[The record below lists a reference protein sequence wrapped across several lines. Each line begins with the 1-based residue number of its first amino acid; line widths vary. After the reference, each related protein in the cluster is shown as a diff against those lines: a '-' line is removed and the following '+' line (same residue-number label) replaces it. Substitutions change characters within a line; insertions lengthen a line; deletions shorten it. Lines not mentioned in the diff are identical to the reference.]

1 MAILDT
7 VKLAARIKHNLLDS
21 EITRQIALAR
31 AEMIRA
37 GVPSFV
43 AESDTNE
50 LIVECIVQ
58 GTLKNIS
65 TDEKIRDA
73 AASSFQYQLDN
84 LRKHVWV
91 EPEPTPEPE
100 PDPEPEPTPE
110 PEPDEDDDLEPDS
123 EEDQDN
129 GT

>member
-7 VKLAARIKHNLLDS
+7 VKLAARIKHNSLDS

-91 EPEPTPEPE
+91 EPEPD
-100 PDPEPEPTPE
+100 PDPEPTPE

-123 EEDQDN
+123 EEVQDN
-129 GT
+129 DT

>member
-7 VKLAARIKHNLLDS
+7 GKLAARIKHNSLDR
-21 EITRQIALAR
+21 EISRQIALAR

-73 AASSFQYQLDN
+73 AASSFTYQLDN

-91 EPEPTPEPE
+91 EPEPDPNPDPIPEPAE
-100 PDPEPEPTPE
+100 
-110 PEPDEDDDLEPDS
+110 EDDEEPDS
-123 EEDQDN
+123 GEDQNN

>member
-7 VKLAARIKHNLLDS
+7 VKLAARIKHNSLDS

-43 AESDTNE
+43 AVSDSNE
-50 LIVECIVQ
+50 LVVECIVQ

-91 EPEPTPEPE
+91 EPEP
-100 PDPEPEPTPE
+100 DPEPEPTPE
-110 PEPDEDDDLEPDS
+110 PEPDEDNDLEPDS
-123 EEDQDN
+123 EEDQNN

>member
-7 VKLAARIKHNLLDS
+7 VKLAARIKHDSLNS

-91 EPEPTPEPE
+91 EPEP
-100 PDPEPEPTPE
+100 DPEPEPTPE
-110 PEPDEDDDLEPDS
+110 PEPDEDNDLEPDS

-129 GT
+129 DT

>member
-7 VKLAARIKHNLLDS
+7 VKLAARIKHNSLDS
-21 EITRQIALAR
+21 EISRQIALAR

-73 AASSFQYQLDN
+73 AASSFTYQLDN

-91 EPEPTPEPE
+91 EPEPD
-100 PDPEPEPTPE
+100 PDPDPTPE
-110 PEPDEDDDLEPDS
+110 PAEDDDEEPDS
-123 EEDQDN
+123 EEDQNN

>member
-7 VKLAARIKHNLLDS
+7 VKLAARIKHNSLDS

-73 AASSFQYQLDN
+73 AASSFTYQLDN

-91 EPEPTPEPE
+91 ESEPDPNPDPTPEPA
-100 PDPEPEPTPE
+100 
-110 PEPDEDDDLEPDS
+110 EDDDEEPDS
-123 EEDQDN
+123 EEDQNN

>member
-7 VKLAARIKHNLLDS
+7 VKLAARIKHNSLDS
-21 EITRQIALAR
+21 EISRQIALAR

-73 AASSFQYQLDN
+73 AASSFTYQLDN

-91 EPEPTPEPE
+91 EPEPDPN
-100 PDPEPEPTPE
+100 PDPTPE
-110 PEPDEDDDLEPDS
+110 PDADDDEEPDS
-123 EEDQDN
+123 EEDQNN

>member
-7 VKLAARIKHNLLDS
+7 VKLAARIKHDSLDS
-21 EITRQIALAR
+21 EISRQIALAR

-73 AASSFQYQLDN
+73 AASSFTYQLDN

-91 EPEPTPEPE
+91 EPEPDPN
-100 PDPEPEPTPE
+100 PDPTPE
-110 PEPDEDDDLEPDS
+110 PAEDDDEEPDS
-123 EEDQDN
+123 EEDQNN

>member
-7 VKLAARIKHNLLDS
+7 VKLAARIKHNSLDS
-21 EITRQIALAR
+21 EISRQIALAR

-73 AASSFQYQLDN
+73 AASSFTYQLDN

-91 EPEPTPEPE
+91 EPEPDPN
-100 PDPEPEPTPE
+100 PDPTPE
-110 PEPDEDDDLEPDS
+110 PAEEDDEEPNS
-123 EEDQDN
+123 EEDQNN

>member
-7 VKLAARIKHNLLDS
+7 VKLAARIKHNSLDS

-91 EPEPTPEPE
+91 EPEP
-100 PDPEPEPTPE
+100 DPEPEPTPE

-123 EEDQDN
+123 EEDQNN

>member
-7 VKLAARIKHNLLDS
+7 VKLAARIKHNSLDS

-73 AASSFQYQLDN
+73 AASSFTYQVDN

-91 EPEPTPEPE
+91 EPEPDPN
-100 PDPEPEPTPE
+100 PDPTPE
-110 PEPDEDDDLEPDS
+110 PDADDDEEPDS
-123 EEDQDN
+123 EEDQNN

>member
-7 VKLAARIKHNLLDS
+7 VKLAARIKHDSLNS

-91 EPEPTPEPE
+91 EPEP
-100 PDPEPEPTPE
+100 DPEPEPTPE
-110 PEPDEDDDLEPDS
+110 PEPDEDNDLGPDS

-129 GT
+129 DT

>member
-7 VKLAARIKHNLLDS
+7 VKLAARIKHNSLDS

-91 EPEPTPEPE
+91 EPEP
-100 PDPEPEPTPE
+100 DPEPEPTPE

-123 EEDQDN
+123 EEVQDN
-129 GT
+129 DT

>member
-7 VKLAARIKHNLLDS
+7 VKLAARIKHNSLDS

-91 EPEPTPEPE
+91 EPEP
-100 PDPEPEPTPE
+100 DPEPEPTPE
-110 PEPDEDDDLEPDS
+110 PEPDEDNDLEPDS
-123 EEDQDN
+123 EEDQNN

>member
-7 VKLAARIKHNLLDS
+7 VKLAARIKHNSLDS

-43 AESDTNE
+43 AEFDTNE

-91 EPEPTPEPE
+91 EPEP
-100 PDPEPEPTPE
+100 DPEPEPTPE
-110 PEPDEDDDLEPDS
+110 PEPDEDNDLEPDS

-129 GT
+129 DT

>member
-7 VKLAARIKHNLLDS
+7 VKLAARIKHNSLDS

-43 AESDTNE
+43 AVSDSNE
-50 LIVECIVQ
+50 LVVECIVQ

-91 EPEPTPEPE
+91 EPEP
-100 PDPEPEPTPE
+100 DPEPEPTPE

-129 GT
+129 DT

>member
-7 VKLAARIKHNLLDS
+7 VKLAARIKHNSLDS

-73 AASSFQYQLDN
+73 AASSFTYQLDN

-91 EPEPTPEPE
+91 EPEP
-100 PDPEPEPTPE
+100 DPEPEPTPE
-110 PEPDEDDDLEPDS
+110 PDEDDDEEPDS
-123 EEDQDN
+123 EEDQNN

>member
-7 VKLAARIKHNLLDS
+7 VKLAARKNHNLLDS
-21 EITRQIALAR
+21 EITRQITLAR

-50 LIVECIVQ
+50 LIVECIIQ

-65 TDEKIRDA
+65 TDKEIRDA
-73 AASSFQYQLDN
+73 AASSFTYQLDN

-91 EPEPTPEPE
+91 EPEPDSN
-100 PDPEPEPTPE
+100 PDPTPE
-110 PEPDEDDDLEPDS
+110 PAEDDDEEPNS
-123 EEDQDN
+123 EEDQNN

>member
-7 VKLAARIKHNLLDS
+7 VKLAARIKHDSLNS

-65 TDEKIRDA
+65 TDEKISLFLMRFIVSQA
-73 AASSFQYQLDN
+73 TFS
-84 LRKHVWV
+84 RKNH
-91 EPEPTPEPE
+91 P
-100 PDPEPEPTPE
+100 
-110 PEPDEDDDLEPDS
+110 
-123 EEDQDN
+123 
-129 GT
+129 